1 MKPVNLG
8 AALKFFLLV
17 FLGGDRVGDLLG
29 DALVPVLVLQ
39 VDMMIAYFVQ
49 SSERFENY
57 LQQFWGLLVVHD
69 EVSDLF
75 RPWLYNL
82 QSLVISLSPEDG
94 GRSVCSARSHRRPL
108 QTG

>member
-39 VDMMIAYFVQ
+39 VDMMIA
-49 SSERFENY
+49 
-57 LQQFWGLLVVHD
+57 
-69 EVSDLF
+69 
-75 RPWLYNL
+75 
-82 QSLVISLSPEDG
+82 
-94 GRSVCSARSHRRPL
+94 
-108 QTG
+108 